1 MDLHQLR
8 YFLTL
13 ARTGS
18 FVRAAEEENVAQPS
32 LSQQIK
38 KLETS
43 LGVPLFDRLGRCVR
57 LTHYGEALV
66 PRAEDILRTVGET
79 KKEMTSLQCPDSGK
93 LAVGVIPTILP
104 YAMARP
110 MAAFRDAA
118 PQVQLDIQEGTTEQL
133 LNRLRLG
140 KLDIAILALPIK
152 QPEIVCAELFRE
164 PLLVAVPEAHP
175 LASRPSLAVPQLLS
189 ERMLLLREGHCLR
202 DDVLTVCHRA
212 NVQFQQVF
220 EGDHLASIFSLVAN
234 GFGISIV
241 PALAAAEARGC
252 ALIPLAPAGVRK
264 IGYAQVRGH
273 HALPVQKRF
282 ISFLKSTIWLPAT
295 P

>member
-38 KLETS
+38 KLEAS

-57 LTHYGEALV
+57 LTHYGESLV
-66 PRAEDILRTVGET
+66 PRAEAILRAVGET
-79 KKEMTSLQCPDSGK
+79 KRELASLQCPDSGK

-110 MAAFRDAA
+110 MAAFRDAS
-118 PQVQLDIQEGTTEQL
+118 PQVQLDIHEGTTEQL
-133 LNRLRLG
+133 LDRLRTG
-140 KLDIAILALPIK
+140 VLDIAILALPIK

-164 PLLVAVPEAHP
+164 PLLIAVPESHP
-175 LASRPSLAVPQLLS
+175 LASRSSLAVPQLLT

-202 DDVLTVCHRA
+202 DDVLTVCNRA

-220 EGDHLASIFSLVAN
+220 ESDHLASLFALVAN

-252 ALIPLAPAGVRK
+252 ALIPLEPKGIRK

-282 ISFLKSTIWLPAT
+282 IAFLKSTTWLPADS
-295 P
+295 

>member
-8 YFLTL
+8 YFLTV

-38 KLETS
+38 KLEAA
-43 LGVPLFDRLGRCVR
+43 LGVPLFDRLGRGVR
-57 LTHYGEALV
+57 LTRYGQALAV
-66 PRAEDILRTVGET
+66 RAQEILRSVGDAE
-79 KKEMTSLQCPDSGK
+79 KELSNLRHPDCGR
-93 LAVGVIPTILP
+93 LTLGIIPTVLP
-104 YAMARP
+104 YAMAKP

-118 PQVQLDIQEGTTEQL
+118 PHVELDIREATTEKL
-133 LNRLRLG
+133 LEGLRNGEIDL
-140 KLDIAILALPIK
+140 AILALPVR

-164 PLLVAVPEAHP
+164 PLLVAVPGSHP
-175 LASRPSLAVPQLLS
+175 LAERPKLAVPQLLS

-202 DDVLTVCHRA
+202 DDVLTVCSRA
-212 NVQFQQVF
+212 HVQFQQVF
-220 EGDHLASIFSLVAN
+220 ESDHLASIFSLVAN

-252 ALIPLAPAGVRK
+252 KLVPLEPRGVRK

-282 ISFLKSTIWLPAT
+282 ISFLRAYEWMG
-295 P
+295 

>member
-1 MDLHQLR
+1 MELQQLR
-8 YFLTL
+8 YFLAV

-32 LSQQIK
+32 LSQQMK
-38 KLETS
+38 KLE
-43 LGVPLFDRLGRCVR
+43 LALNVPLFDRLGRGVR
-57 LTHYGEALV
+57 LTHYGQALLV
-66 PRAEDILRTVGET
+66 RAESILRSVGEAE
-79 KKEMTSLQCPDSGK
+79 KEIGSLQQPDRGR
-93 LAVGVIPTILP
+93 LTVGVIPTVLP

-118 PQVQLDIQEGTTEQL
+118 PQAELVIRESTTEKL
-133 LNRLRLG
+133 LEGLRTGEVDL
-140 KLDIAILALPIK
+140 AVLALPVR

-164 PLLVAVPEAHP
+164 PLVVAVPRGHQ
-175 LASRPSLAVPQLLS
+175 LAEKPRLAVPQLLG

-202 DDVLTVCHRA
+202 DDVLTVCSRA
-212 NVQFQQVF
+212 KVQFQQVF
-220 EGDHLASIFSLVAN
+220 ESDHLSSIFALVAN

-241 PALAAAEARGC
+241 PALAAAEATGC
-252 ALIPLAPAGVRK
+252 ALVPLEPRGVRK

-282 ISFLKSTIWLPAT
+282 IAFLRSFAWNT
-295 P
+295 